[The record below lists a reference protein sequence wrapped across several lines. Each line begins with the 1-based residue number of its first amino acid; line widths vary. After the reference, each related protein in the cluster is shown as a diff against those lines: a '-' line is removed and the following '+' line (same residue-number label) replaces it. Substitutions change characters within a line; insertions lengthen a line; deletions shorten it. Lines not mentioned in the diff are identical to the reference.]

1 MKNSIRYITLN
12 CKEIQI
18 LINNTSTSGRLAV
31 STHARNSGNRDRNLL
46 YEERRSIKNMIY
58 EKSEL

>member
-1 MKNSIRYITLN
+1 MTKSLSYITL
-12 CKEIQI
+12 KRKKTKVEIH
-18 LINNTSTSGRLAV
+18 NTSTSGRLAV